1 MKKVILSFPFVL
13 LENDFS
19 DAAAKCLAEALKVSA
34 DCRMPHNELHMSI
47 YVTSICALSCNSEFC
62 FLSNRMILWSK
73 SLTSV
78 TTASAMQEEKTWVSC

>member
-34 DCRMPHNELHMSI
+34 ECRIHNELHMSI
-47 YVTSICALSCNSEFC
+47 CVTSICALSCNSEFS